1 MKMKIF
7 YNKVK
12 TEVSEMAEITR
23 RDFFKLA
30 GVTAAAAAAGNFGI
44 TEAAKRKTV
53 KIVRQAPVVGSKLVE
68 SGAIG

>member
-12 TEVSEMAEITR
+12 MEVSEMAEITR

-44 TEAAKRKTV
+44 T
-53 KIVRQAPVVGSKLVE
+53 
-68 SGAIG
+68 